1 MNLVAS
7 IAIVLTQ
14 LPVPK
19 VDQAE
24 PDRDR
29 RLYSI
34 AVAIDRAAERATCT
48 GDYAVEPC
56 KPIASDAGQVA
67 AELIV
72 LANEETALRRNVHA
86 DHCLDHQCDPTRSR
100 IKGVVYITHRAR
112 SLWQLHRAPIWTA
125 EKWDGLAGLSQEAT
139 DNSAWEATKLMAGG
153 HGACKT
159 TAGAF
164 AYYAG
169 NRYCLHKSA
178 EGRAARV
185 VVMRGRLAK
194 LMRQTEPSKPSAET
208 GEVARIETELNKGEA
223 SHE

>member
-1 MNLVAS
+1 MNLLVS
-7 IAIVLTQ
+7 IGIVLSL

-19 VDQAE
+19 VDQSE
-24 PDRDR
+24 QDRDK

-34 AVAIDRAAERATCT
+34 AIGIDRAAERATCT
-48 GDYAVEPC
+48 GAYAGETC
-56 KPIASDAGQVA
+56 RPIASDPSLVA

-86 DHCLDHQCDPTRSR
+86 DACLAHQCDPTKQRVR
-100 IKGVVYITHRAR
+100 GVVYIMHRAR
-112 SLWQLHRAPIWTA
+112 SLWQLHKAPIWSDA
-125 EKWDGLAGLSQEAT
+125 KWAALAGMSQEAT

-169 NRYCLHKSA
+169 NRWCLHKSA

-185 VVMRGRLAK
+185 VAVRGRL
-194 LMRQTEPSKPSAET
+194 LRLIQQTEPTKELSQS
-208 GEVARIETELNKGEA
+208 GEVAER
-223 SHE
+223 